1 MNLQSTIE
9 HMPEVMYLRLKCA
22 AETGKWPE
30 GTVVDQAQRD
40 TALQLIM
47 AYQARHL
54 NSDEMLT
61 IGSDGQM
68 VHKNKRQLKAG
79 FSTAAKDKPITP
91 CAKPNSDSESTNT
104 ENLTKS
110 DIAHFTNI

>member
-1 MNLQSTIE
+1 MNLESTIE
-9 HMPEVMYLRLKCA
+9 KMPETMYLRLKCA

-30 GTVVDQAQRD
+30 GTVVEQAQRD

-54 NSDEMLT
+54 DSDDMLT

-68 VHKNKRQLKAG
+68 VHKNKRQLKAQ
-79 FSTAAKDKPITP
+79 FTTAAKDKPITP
-91 CAKPNSDSESTNT
+91 CAKPADASVDPDVNNES
-104 ENLTKS
+104 KS
-110 DIAHFTNI
+110 DIAHFTNL

>member
-1 MNLQSTIE
+1 MDIIQLVDTMSE
-9 HMPEVMYLRLKCA
+9 EMYMRLKCA

-61 IGSDGQM
+61 IGSDGQI
-68 VHKNKRQLKAG
+68 VHKNKRQLKES

-91 CAKPNSDSESTNT
+91 CAKPAEDNE
-104 ENLTKS
+104 ENAVKS
-110 DIAHFTNI
+110 DIAHFTNL

>member
-1 MNLQSTIE
+1 MNLENTIE
-9 HMPEVMYLRLKCA
+9 NMPEAMYLRLKCA

-61 IGSDGQM
+61 IGSDGQI
-68 VHKNKRQLKAG
+68 VHKNKRQLKES

-91 CAKPNSDSESTNT
+91 CAKPAEDNE
-104 ENLTKS
+104 ENAVKS
-110 DIAHFTNI
+110 DIAHFTNL

>member
-1 MNLQSTIE
+1 MNLESTIE
-9 HMPEVMYLRLKCA
+9 HMPEAMYLRLKCA

-30 GTVVDQAQRD
+30 GTVVDKAQRD

-61 IGSDGQM
+61 IGSDGQI
-68 VHKNKRQLKAG
+68 VHKNKRQLKAS

-91 CAKPNSDSESTNT
+91 CAKPVVD
-104 ENLTKS
+104 ENKVKS
-110 DIAHFTNI
+110 DIAHFTHL

>member
-1 MNLQSTIE
+1 MEYYMNLQSTIE
-9 HMPEVMYLRLKCA
+9 HMPEAMYLRLKCA

-30 GTVVDQAQRD
+30 GTVVEQAQRD

-68 VHKNKRQLKAG
+68 VHKNKRQLKAQ

-91 CAKPNSDSESTNT
+91 CAKPSTNSDKNT
-104 ENLTKS
+104 QS

>member
-1 MNLQSTIE
+1 MNLESTIE
-9 HMPEVMYLRLKCA
+9 NMPEAMYLRLKCA

-30 GTVVDQAQRD
+30 GTAVEQAQRD

-61 IGSDGQM
+61 IGSDGHM
-68 VHKNKRQLKAG
+68 VHKNKRQLKEQ

-91 CAKPNSDSESTNT
+91 CVKPTDSENA
-104 ENLTKS
+104 TKS
-110 DIAHFTNI
+110 DIAHFTNL

>member
-1 MNLQSTIE
+1 MNLESTIE
-9 HMPEVMYLRLKCA
+9 NMPETMYLRLKCA

-30 GTVVDQAQRD
+30 GTVVDKAQRD

-61 IGSDGQM
+61 IGSDGQ
-68 VHKNKRQLKAG
+68 VVNKNKRQLKEK

-91 CAKPNSDSESTNT
+91 CTKPNVEKVDNES
-104 ENLTKS
+104 KS
-110 DIAHFTNI
+110 DIAHFTNL

>member
-1 MNLQSTIE
+1 MNLESTIE
-9 HMPEVMYLRLKCA
+9 NMPEAMYLRLKCA

-30 GTVVDQAQRD
+30 GTVVEQAQRD

-61 IGSDGQM
+61 IGSDGHM
-68 VHKNKRQLKAG
+68 VHKNKRQLKAQ
-79 FSTAAKDKPITP
+79 FTSAAKDKPITP
-91 CAKPNSDSESTNT
+91 CAKPNENENENVVNHDS
-104 ENLTKS
+104 KS
-110 DIAHFTNI
+110 DIAHFTNL

>member
-1 MNLQSTIE
+1 MNLANTIE
-9 HMPEVMYLRLKCA
+9 HMPQEMYLRLKCA

-30 GTVVDQAQRD
+30 GTLVDKAQRD

-61 IGSDGQM
+61 IGSDGN
-68 VHKNKRQLKAG
+68 VVNKNKRQ
-79 FSTAAKDKPITP
+79 
-91 CAKPNSDSESTNT
+91 
-104 ENLTKS
+104 
-110 DIAHFTNI
+110 FTHA

>member
-1 MNLQSTIE
+1 MNLANTIE
-9 HMPEVMYLRLKCA
+9 NMPEAMYLRLKCA

-30 GTVVDQAQRD
+30 GTVVEQAQRD

-47 AYQARHL
+47 AYQSHHL

-68 VHKNKRQLKAG
+68 VHKNKRQLKEQ

-91 CAKPNSDSESTNT
+91 CAKPNTDSDSSNNEST
-104 ENLTKS
+104 TKS

>member
-1 MNLQSTIE
+1 MNLENTIE
-9 HMPEVMYLRLKCA
+9 NMPEVMYLRLKYA

-30 GTVVDQAQRD
+30 GTVVEKAQRD

-68 VHKNKRQLKAG
+68 VHKNKRQLKEQ
-79 FSTAAKDKPITP
+79 FSTAAKEKPITA
-91 CAKPNSDSESTNT
+91 CAKPSEDDSDNVVKQP
-104 ENLTKS
+104 TKS
-110 DIAHFTNI
+110 DIAHFTNL

>member
-1 MNLQSTIE
+1 MNLESTIE
-9 HMPEVMYLRLKCA
+9 NMPEAMYLRLKCA

-54 NSDEMLT
+54 NSDQMLT

-68 VHKNKRQLKAG
+68 VHKNKHQLKEQ
-79 FSTAAKDKPITP
+79 FTTAAKEKPITP
-91 CAKPNSDSESTNT
+91 CVKPDEIDHT
-104 ENLTKS
+104 TKS